1 MATPIHLKHSAQAGR
16 VPDAGVLANGELA
29 INTKDVKAYIKNA
42 DGQVVQIAGAD
53 NPTTDGRYL
62 RIDSGASAQTV
73 ASTDPTTFSGQV
85 ELPGGGSGA
94 QALQADEVTALI
106 SNPDG
111 PADGNY
117 LKLGAGTFDQSVQST
132 GTTDF
137 AGDVTV
143 GTDKITLDAT
153 DGSATFAGGNAQI
166 LNTGNIDLSVD
177 GTGFD
182 ESKNAGAL
190 SLSRYG
196 SISLNLQDN
205 ANSTSNVW
213 NVTRNDGAGNSA
225 VTSSIKVDGSADF
238 ASGLIEI
245 RPGGSIQTSQPDGTY
260 RVIIENSEQGGRLK
274 LRNSI
279 GEESA
284 KIDGNNGTATLTG
297 YVYLNGDQGYF
308 AQLRTNVDDG
318 DAYLAYFGS
327 DFKEKA
333 IKFWSSGGAEFAGD
347 VAIGNSTTFR
357 GSIGDAVALL
367 PNDITTQF
375 KKVIAGL
382 PVAKPYGA
390 TTLPADL
397 PTPLR
402 DALERVTTAGKI
414 NLNSD
419 GSAGFAGVIK
429 PDAVVSTRG
438 VYANSDG
445 TDEIFVANTK
455 IDGVT
460 TKVWQVDGP
469 GHQYIGGTIGSSPN
483 ISLMTDGSAKFTN
496 FIQLHKGTETAD
508 TTPGLYQQT
517 KDASSVSGD
526 QSVVFSKHVCRA
538 GTSNAHMYWVAS
550 GGGTF
555 SNSLGAWSLKA
566 SRGTDTALDDDSKI
580 TFRGNGSATFTGD
593 IDAPNVTF
601 NLEPDNDDNYT
612 TTTEEYEEQEEL
624 TPYVPA
630 VEEVVGPLGN
640 VLVAGVPAVE
650 ATYHT
655 VTKTREVKTYTGPTL
670 DVKEELQFLRAR
682 ATQQD
687 EVIATL
693 TEAVEALKA
702 APASDFESR
711 IAALEVDMARFKAI

>member
-1 MATPIHLKHSAQAGR
+1 M
-16 VPDAGVLANGELA
+16 
-29 INTKDVKAYIKNA
+29 
-42 DGQVVQIAGAD
+42 
-53 NPTTDGRYL
+53 
-62 RIDSGASAQTV
+62 
-73 ASTDPTTFSGQV
+73 
-85 ELPGGGSGA
+85 
-94 QALQADEVTALI
+94 LI
-106 SNPDG
+106 
-111 PADGNY
+111 
-117 LKLGAGTFDQSVQST
+117 
-132 GTTDF
+132 
-137 AGDVTV
+137 
-143 GTDKITLDAT
+143 
-153 DGSATFAGGNAQI
+153 
-166 LNTGNIDLSVD
+166 
-177 GTGFD
+177 
-182 ESKNAGAL
+182 
-190 SLSRYG
+190 
-196 SISLNLQDN
+196 
-205 ANSTSNVW
+205 
-213 NVTRNDGAGNSA
+213 
-225 VTSSIKVDGSADF
+225 
-238 ASGLIEI
+238 
-245 RPGGSIQTSQPDGTY
+245 
-260 RVIIENSEQGGRLK
+260 
-274 LRNSI
+274 
-279 GEESA
+279 
-284 KIDGNNGTATLTG
+284 
-297 YVYLNGDQGYF
+297 
-308 AQLRTNVDDG
+308 
-318 DAYLAYFGS
+318 
-327 DFKEKA
+327 
-333 IKFWSSGGAEFAGD
+333 
-347 VAIGNSTTFR
+347 
-357 GSIGDAVALL
+357 
-367 PNDITTQF
+367 
-375 KKVIAGL
+375 
-382 PVAKPYGA
+382 
-390 TTLPADL
+390 
-397 PTPLR
+397 
-402 DALERVTTAGKI
+402 
-414 NLNSD
+414 
-419 GSAGFAGVIK
+419 
-429 PDAVVSTRG
+429 
-438 VYANSDG
+438 SDG

-580 TFRGNGSATFTGD
+580 TFRGNGSATFTGN